1 MQKTILVVGGAGYVG
16 SHMVKR
22 LRQHGYLPVVL
33 DNLSQ
38 GRREAVGDTPL
49 IVADLHDQAALD
61 VLFQAYPVQAV
72 MHFASYIQVGE
83 SVQQPAR
90 YYENNVANTLGLLEA
105 MVRHG
110 VDQFIFSS
118 TAAIFGDP
126 QYVPIDERHP
136 ALPINPYGKS
146 KLMVE
151 EMLED
156 FERAYKLRSICL
168 RYFNA
173 AGADPDNE
181 LGECHEPETHLIP
194 LVLQAASG
202 RRAAITI
209 YGEDYP
215 TPDGTCLR
223 DYIHVQDLCDAHLL
237 ALQALAAG
245 GRSARYNLGNGN
257 GYSIREVIAAAE
269 RVTGRRIPVASG
281 PRRDGDPARLVAD
294 ATRARQEL
302 GWQPQFSELDAII
315 GHAWAWEQ
323 RLHPAPPP
331 LRAVPAPEA
340 NAQERRQQD
349 RRAAHRAA

>member
-1 MQKTILVVGGAGYVG
+1 MQTHILVVGGAGYIG

-22 LRQHGYLPVVL
+22 LRQNGYQPVVL

-38 GRREAVGDTPL
+38 GRREAVGDAPL

-61 VLFQAYPVQAV
+61 VLFQAYPIKAV
-72 MHFASYIQVGE
+72 MHFASFIQVGE
-83 SVQQPAR
+83 SVQHPAR
-90 YYENNVANTLGLLEA
+90 YYENNVSNTLALLEM

-118 TAAIFGDP
+118 TAAIFGNP
-126 QYVPIDERHP
+126 QYIPIDERHP
-136 ALPINPYGKS
+136 SLPINPYGQS

-151 EMLED
+151 QMLTD
-156 FERAYKLRSICL
+156 FERAYDLRSICL

-237 ALQALAAG
+237 ALQALAEGAP
-245 GRSARYNLGNGN
+245 SARYNLGNGN
-257 GYSIREVIAAAE
+257 GYSIREVIEAAE
-269 RVTGRRIPVASG
+269 RVTGRRIPVSSG

-294 ATRARQEL
+294 ATRARSEL
-302 GWQPQFSELDAII
+302 GWKPQYADLDAII
-315 GHAWAWEQ
+315 RHAWAWEQ
-323 RLHPAPPP
+323 RLHPTPAP
-331 LRAVPAPEA
+331 LRAVPAP
-340 NAQERRQQD
+340 NAEERRHQD
-349 RRAAHRAA
+349 RRTA